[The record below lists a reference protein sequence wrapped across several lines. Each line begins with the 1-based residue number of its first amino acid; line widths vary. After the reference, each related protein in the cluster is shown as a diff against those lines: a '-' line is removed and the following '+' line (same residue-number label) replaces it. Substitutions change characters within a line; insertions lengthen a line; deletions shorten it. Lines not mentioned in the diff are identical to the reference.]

1 MGKRCVISALL
12 CWLSMGMAVLPV
24 IHTLYGKVEVTSD
37 DGVLRVTAPLG
48 CEEYDKNNNLL
59 P

>member
-1 MGKRCVISALL
+1 
-12 CWLSMGMAVLPV
+12 MGMAVLPV

-48 CEEYDKNNNLL
+48 CEAYDKNNNLL